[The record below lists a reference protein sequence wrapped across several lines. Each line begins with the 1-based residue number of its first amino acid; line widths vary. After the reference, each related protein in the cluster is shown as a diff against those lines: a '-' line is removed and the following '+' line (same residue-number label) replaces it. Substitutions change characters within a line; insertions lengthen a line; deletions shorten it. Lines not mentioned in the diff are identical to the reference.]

1 LSTKVRA
8 LLSGSVANPIER
20 LDLLYVPAEF

>member
-1 LSTKVRA
+1 VRA

-20 LDLLYVPAEF
+20 LDLLYVRAEFK